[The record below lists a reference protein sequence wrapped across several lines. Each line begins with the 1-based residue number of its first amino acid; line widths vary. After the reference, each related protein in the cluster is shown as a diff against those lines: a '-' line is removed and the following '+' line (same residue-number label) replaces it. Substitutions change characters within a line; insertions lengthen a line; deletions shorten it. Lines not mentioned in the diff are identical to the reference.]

1 MVGKTG
7 FAVIQTWLAKWKHSF
22 IAPPIVFMI
31 INILLA
37 GFLSLIRSREKPELL
52 DQGLLMLNLV
62 ANASI
67 SIVTLTFSLTVLS
80 VQVASQTYS
89 PRLLDDFVK
98 DPMSKVVISVNLG
111 AYAYCFTLTYA
122 LDVGGETPNVPFV
135 AIHFLTLHIIIVL
148 ITFVSFIHFFINA
161 FRIENILYRASDASL
176 RAAKSLSD
184 KMSMDLERDTL
195 LEVPEYAYKVMANR
209 SGYVA
214 YYRLDSL
221 VHMAEELDFCVRYN
235 HQIGE
240 FINEGAI
247 LCHVWDAKIHKEEQR
262 SLKQR
267 IKEHASFGI
276 PQASREWIT
285 LTVQEIED
293 NKPWMGLIEQRM
305 GNFTAQ
311 GISISKKRSGTFD
324 VSLGIQQLSD
334 IAVRALSPGVNDPQ
348 TAIQCMDVLSSLL
361 ATLAKINLGVP
372 NARDGDDN
380 VRLCAPRRSYSFL
393 LAMLDSLRRYGA
405 TDLGV
410 CRRGLRMF
418 GDLGAILTRSGQTD
432 RVPAVF
438 DQLEQWMAVSKTNFD
453 GPELL
458 SLEELYDNLLQV
470 IADAGQLV
478 IKKGA
483 YAGSEMQ
490 ELGITYRDEF
500 SEERMPAARAT
511 STVRAF
517 LDRVLPPDTKV
528 VEVVK
533 ETERRASFP
542 SLRPS
547 SKVPHRTSLR
557 HESSNGSIDDEGK
570 PPMMAEPPL
579 KPHS

>member
-1 MVGKTG
+1 MGARTG
-7 FAVIQTWLAKWKHSF
+7 FAVSRTWLAQWKHSF

-31 INILLA
+31 INVLLA
-37 GFLSLIRSREKPELL
+37 GLLSLIRTKDRPELL
-52 DQGLLMLNLV
+52 DQGLLMLSLV

-111 AYAYCFTLTYA
+111 AYAYCFTMTYA
-122 LDVGGETPNVPFV
+122 LDPSAENPNVPYV
-135 AIHFLTLHIIIVL
+135 AIHFLTVHIIIVL
-148 ITFVSFIHFFINA
+148 VTFVGFIHFFINA
-161 FRIENILYRASDASL
+161 FRIENILYRASDTSL
-176 RAAKSLSD
+176 RAAKALSD

-214 YYRLDSL
+214 FYRLGIL
-221 VHMAEELDFCVRYN
+221 VPMAEELDFCVRYN

-247 LCHVWDAKIHKEEQR
+247 LCHVWDAKIHVGDEEKR

-267 IKEHASFGI
+267 IKEHPSFGI
-276 PQASREWIT
+276 PQTSRGWNT
-285 LTVQEIED
+285 LTVREIED
-293 NKPWMGLIEQRM
+293 KKPWMGLIEERM
-305 GNFTAQ
+305 GNFTSQ

-334 IAVRALSPGVNDPQ
+334 IAVRALSPGINDPQ

-372 NARDGDDN
+372 NARDGNDN

-438 DQLEQWMAVSKTNFD
+438 DQLEQWMAVCKANFG

-511 STVRAF
+511 STVKAF
-517 LDRVLPPDTKV
+517 LDRVLPPEKKV
-528 VEVVK
+528 VFVPA
-533 ETERRASFP
+533 ERRASF
-542 SLRPS
+542 
-547 SKVPHRTSLR
+547 
-557 HESSNGSIDDEGK
+557 
-570 PPMMAEPPL
+570 
-579 KPHS
+579 

>member
-1 MVGKTG
+1 MGVRTRY
-7 FAVIQTWLAKWKHSF
+7 VTIRTWLLQWSHSF
-22 IAPPIVFMI
+22 VAPPLVFMT
-31 INILLA
+31 INIVLA
-37 GFLSLIRSREKPELL
+37 SLLSLIRTSDRPELL
-52 DQGLLMLNLV
+52 DQGILMLNLV
-62 ANASI
+62 ATASI

-89 PRLLDDFVK
+89 ARLLDDFVK

-111 AYAYCFTLTYA
+111 AYAYCFTMTYV
-122 LDVGGETPNVPFV
+122 LDMGPSENPGVPYV
-135 AIHFLTLHIIIVL
+135 AIHFLTVHILLVL

-161 FRIENILYRASDASL
+161 FRIENILDRASESSL
-176 RAAKSLSD
+176 RAAKALSE
-184 KMSMDLERDTL
+184 KMSAVLERDLL

-214 YYRLDSL
+214 NYRLDSL
-221 VHMAEELDFCVRYN
+221 VNMAEELDLCVRYN

-247 LCHVWDAKIHKEEQR
+247 LCHVWDAKIREEDR
-262 SLKQR
+262 SLKER
-267 IKEHASFGI
+267 IKEHKSFGI
-276 PQASREWIT
+276 PKSSPGDWGT
-285 LTVQEIED
+285 LSLQEIE
-293 NKPWMGLIEQRM
+293 NKRPWMGLIEERM
-305 GNFTAQ
+305 GYFASQ
-311 GISISKKRSGTFD
+311 GISISKKRSGNFD

-361 ATLAKINLGVP
+361 VTLAKMNLGVP
-372 NARDGDDN
+372 NARDANDN
-380 VRLCAPRRSYSFL
+380 VRLCAPRRSFSFL

-418 GDLGAILTRSGQTD
+418 GDLGAILTRQGQMD

-438 DQLEQWMAVSKTNFD
+438 DQLEQWMTVSKNNFD

-470 IADAGQLV
+470 IADAGHLV

-483 YAGSEMQ
+483 FAGQEMQ
-490 ELGITYRDEF
+490 ELGITYRDEN
-500 SEERMPAARAT
+500 SEIRMPAARAT
-511 STVRAF
+511 GTVRVF
-517 LDRVLPPDTKV
+517 LDRVLPSDKV
-528 VEVVK
+528 LVVK
-533 ETERRASFP
+533 GVEDK
-542 SLRPS
+542 L
-547 SKVPHRTSLR
+547 
-557 HESSNGSIDDEGK
+557 
-570 PPMMAEPPL
+570 AE
-579 KPHS
+579 